1 MDRAGERLRRV
12 RERLKLTYRDVAQAS
27 RELAQRRGSPE
38 FLLPLSRLADI
49 ENGGKVPSLFR
60 LYSLCAIYRLDLH
73 EVLRWYGVPVEQLA
87 SEALRIGLDETH
99 LLQIKPGDQVTI
111 PLPPSGEIDL
121 NKTTF
126 LSHLVRQW
134 GKAPLSFLNG
144 LDPRQHRYGL
154 IGLEDW
160 SMFPILRPGSLVL
173 IDESRHKISRGG
185 WTNEFDRPIYFMEHR
200 DGFVCGWCTL
210 QDDRLMVQPHPASE
224 QQPALFRFPG
234 EIEVIGQVTGVAM
247 LLESPKRRHS
257 RLAPGSNKSSV
268 PTER

>member
-1 MDRAGERLRRV
+1 MDRAGERLRRA

-27 RELAQRRGSPE
+27 RDLAQRRGSPE

-73 EVLRWYGVPVEQLA
+73 EVLRWYGVPVEQLP

-99 LLQIKPGDQVTI
+99 VLQIKPGDQLTV
-111 PLPPSGEIDL
+111 PLPQSGEIDL

-126 LSHLVRQW
+126 LSQLVRQW

-144 LDPRQHRYGL
+144 LDLRQHRYGL

-160 SMFPILRPGSLVL
+160 SMFPILRPGSLVW
-173 IDESRHKISRGG
+173 IDESRRKIARSG
-185 WTNEFDRPIYFMEHR
+185 WNNEFDRPIYFLEHR
-200 DGFVCGWCTL
+200 EGFVCGWCSL
-210 QDDRLMVQPHPASE
+210 KDDLLTVQSHPASE
-224 QQPALFRFPG
+224 KQPSSYRFPG
-234 EIEVIGQVTGVAM
+234 GIEVVGQVTAVAM
-247 LLESPKRRHS
+247 ILEPNKRRHG
-257 RLAPGSNKSSV
+257 RVAPVSNKPSAPS
-268 PTER
+268 EL